1 LLGKDP
7 APELVELLSNEKQVT
22 KETPPCFIWHTY
34 EDNAVKIENSLEFA
48 IALRKAGVP
57 FDLHV
62 YQKGP
67 HGIGLSIG
75 KNGAAPGEVHP
86 WAKDLLVWL
95 KTQGFAK

>member
-1 LLGKDP
+1 LIN
-7 APELVELLSNEKQVT
+7 LLSNEKQVT
-22 KETPPCFIWHTY
+22 AETPPCFIWHTW
-34 EDNAVKIENSLEFA
+34 EDQAVKVENSLDFA
-48 IALRKAGVP
+48 NALRAKGVK

-75 KNGAAPGEVHP
+75 KNGAADGEVHP

-95 KTQGFAK
+95 KQNQWYEN